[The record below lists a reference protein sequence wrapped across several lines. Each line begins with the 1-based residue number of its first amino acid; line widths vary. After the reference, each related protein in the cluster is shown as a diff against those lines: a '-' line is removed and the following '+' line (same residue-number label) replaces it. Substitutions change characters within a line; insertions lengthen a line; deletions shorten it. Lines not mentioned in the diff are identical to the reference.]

1 MFIYNS
7 VNQFVNYIASVAGQ
21 KSRHDGSQDGE
32 KDFYGTNSLSE
43 AINLFEKGY
52 EKPLESLKKFAINC
66 NNIYNNKFVVV
77 NDYRGSRPNI
87 GRYLRGLPKQMKRYK
102 KEQTTSNNLSL
113 FIDGAVGCNVDF
125 NDKLKWGKKIL
136 RIINTLQN
144 NGINIELYIG
154 ALSGRTID
162 STHPNEKLA
171 IKIKSFS
178 ESINILALCF
188 PICHNSFFR
197 RFDEIHYNA
206 TNTSGQSWGSNCP
219 AYASKIDGQKF
230 IEDNL
235 NKNSIYINY
244 KNIDEVVKK
253 IEQNK

>member
-7 VNQFVNYIASVAGQ
+7 VNSFVNYIASIAGQ
-21 KSRHDGSQDGE
+21 KSRYDGSQDGR
-32 KDFYGTNSLSE
+32 KDFYGTETLSE
-43 AINLFEKGY
+43 AISLFEKGY
-52 EKPLESLKKFAINC
+52 KKPLESLKKFAINC

-102 KEQTTSNNLSL
+102 KEQTNSNNLSL
-113 FIDGAVGCNVDF
+113 FIDGAVACNVNF
-125 NDKLKWGKKIL
+125 NDKLRWGEKIL
-136 RIINTLQN
+136 SIINTLQN
-144 NGINIELYIG
+144 NGVNIELYIG
-154 ALSGRTID
+154 VLLGSRPD
-162 STHPNEKLA
+162 SELPNEAVA

-178 ESINILALCF
+178 EPINILALCF

-206 TNTSGQSWGSNCP
+206 TNKSRQSWGSNYP
-219 AYASKIDGQKF
+219 AYNTKIDGQKF

-235 NKNSIYINY
+235 SKNSIYISY

-253 IEQNK
+253 IEQK

>member
-7 VNQFVNYIASVAGQ
+7 VNSFVNYIASIAGQ
-21 KSRHDGSQDGE
+21 KSRYDGSQDGE
-32 KDFYGTNSLSE
+32 KDFYGTDSLSE

-52 EKPLESLKKFAINC
+52 NKPLESLKKFAINC

-102 KEQTTSNNLSL
+102 KEQTNSNNLSL
-113 FIDGAVGCNVDF
+113 FIDGAVACNVDF
-125 NDKLKWGKKIL
+125 NDKLKWGEKIL
-136 RIINTLQN
+136 SIINTLQN
-144 NGINIELYIG
+144 NGVNLELYIG
-154 ALSGRTID
+154 ALSGSERD
-162 STHPNEKLA
+162 STQPSENLA

-178 ESINILALCF
+178 EPINILALCF
-188 PICHNSFFR
+188 PICHNAFFR

-206 TNTSGQSWGSNCP
+206 TNKSLQSWGSNYP
-219 AYASKIDGQKF
+219 AYNTNIDCQKF

-235 NKNSIYINY
+235 SKNSIYISY
-244 KNIDEVVKK
+244 KNVDEVVKK
-253 IEQNK
+253 IEQK